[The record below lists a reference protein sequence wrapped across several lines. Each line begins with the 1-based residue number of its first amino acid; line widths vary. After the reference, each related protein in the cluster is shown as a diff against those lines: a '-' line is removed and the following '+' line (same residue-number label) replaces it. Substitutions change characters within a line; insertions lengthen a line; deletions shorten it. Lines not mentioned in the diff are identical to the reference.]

1 MIKLYPFYWKVPPYL
16 LRHEMFESRFGG
28 LVNVV
33 WRYKGRYHV
42 KAICARYSMYHAFNT
57 ELMTGDREIIA
68 CLFRPTTAVIHNP
81 ITTVDTLLIAFGLYA
96 LCMLP

>member
-1 MIKLYPFYWKVPPYL
+1 MIKLYPFYWKVPPCL

-28 LVNVV
+28 LVNIV

-42 KAICARYSMYHAFNT
+42 KAICARYNMYHAVS
-57 ELMTGDREIIA
+57 EEMMSDDVGLLA
-68 CLFRPTTAVIHNP
+68 CLFPSAAVMHQP
-81 ITTVDTLLIAFGLYA
+81 LSVVDTLLIAFGLYA